1 MRYAVL
7 TFGCRVNQADSF
19 ALERRLRAAGG
30 RAAPAEAADLV
41 VVNSCSVT
49 ATADQG
55 TRQAIRRVARV
66 NPAAR
71 IVATGCYA
79 TRDAAAVA
87 ALPSVVAVVP
97 NGDKEAL
104 AERLLA
110 LARPELL
117 ALAPPDRKAGSPRER
132 ETPASSA
139 PPRRL
144 PAGELDSP
152 VVSHR
157 VVSHRDP
164 ASSAPPRRLPAGPTT
179 AERFGGG
186 DGACGAPLPPGA
198 AGRTT
203 YTLRVQTGCDERCSY
218 CIIPS
223 TRGRGRSVPLARV
236 LDELDEAV
244 EAGYRELALTG
255 VHLGSYGRDLTP
267 RASLLELL
275 RALDRHPSTVLVR
288 LSSLEPM
295 DCTPAIVDLVT
306 ASPRFAPH
314 FHLPLQHASDAMLRA
329 MRRPYTL
336 DDYRRVVS
344 GIRERLP
351 HAAIGSDLIV
361 GFPGETD
368 DDLETTLAYLADS
381 PLTGLHVFPYSDRPG
396 TDASRLDGKV
406 HGSRVRERAR
416 AVREAGAAL
425 AGRFRRAQV
434 GTLRPGLTLSGGP
447 GAVALTDNYLK
458 VRIPPGH
465 PENARVTVRITG
477 AGETVDGLVVTAA
490 APPSSAPPTAALP
503 RG

>member
-132 ETPASSA
+132 ET
-139 PPRRL
+139 
-144 PAGELDSP
+144 
-152 VVSHR
+152 
-157 VVSHRDP
+157 P